1 MKVLKIVQ
9 INYCIRGQKKNY
21 KHIKTNLSQIC
32 CYVLS
37 ISSTT
42 SIEMNIWEFS
52 VHILLKPTLKNFEH
66 YFASL

>member
-9 INYCIRGQKKNY
+9 INYCIRGQKKIINISKQIY
-21 KHIKTNLSQIC
+21 VKH
-32 CYVLS
+32 VLMRFLLVVPL
-37 ISSTT
+37 